1 MTAAI
6 PAASGGSVAS
16 SGGNS
21 GQNWLSTGITQNADG
36 STVILQFPTNTLAA
50 TQPVLPGDFKV
61 NYATTSSGTHI
72 EKDIQPTTVAVDSG
86 NLALALPT
94 LGNYDGGTVPID
106 KGHLNAVRFVAS
118 DPTKA
123 LVNKDDANIKY
134 MSAVSEMNA
143 PQVFG
148 DFTTVSNYVTG
159 DGSPATSGT
168 ISITLPKGLNT
179 STSDLTAA
187 AGDFVVQSYA
197 GGPTSAPLTL
207 TTSGTNNETLN
218 IAATFANAVPNASPV
233 AVSYT
238 KDTTPALK
246 FADVAGVA
254 TAAVATTSKTASS
267 IALAGGGSSTPAES
281 GTSIA
286 SVTKV
291 DATHIDVKFSGNLTP
306 SSSSI
311 EAGDFT
317 VTGNT
322 VTGAAYKNNA
332 ADTVTL
338 TLGSALA
345 TSGTVS
351 VGYDGAS
358 GDASKKLKFEG
369 SFSNQTVQAGPA
381 AKPSSGT
388 TAMSLDVAPTDGL
401 KVVGNKVEVKF
412 SGALTNLEVGNA
424 QELADFEVYYRD
436 PGADSNLFTADDTIE
451 AAIPTAV
458 AAKGSDSIEM
468 TFSSGDAAKITD
480 NTLSGFEFFGNN
492 GSVTD
497 GSNQLTV
504 SRSAKDVALS
514 VRGDMKVILLV

>member
-1 MTAAI
+1 MQ
-6 PAASGGSVAS
+6 VV
-16 SGGNS
+16 
-21 GQNWLSTGITQNADG
+21 L
-36 STVILQFPTNTLAA
+36 LQ
-50 TQPVLPGDFKV
+50 Q
-61 NYATTSSGTHI
+61 
-72 EKDIQPTTVAVDSG
+72 
-86 NLALALPT
+86 
-94 LGNYDGGTVPID
+94 
-106 KGHLNAVRFVAS
+106 
-118 DPTKA
+118 
-123 LVNKDDANIKY
+123 
-134 MSAVSEMNA
+134 
-143 PQVFG
+143 
-148 DFTTVSNYVTG
+148 
-159 DGSPATSGT
+159 
-168 ISITLPKGLNT
+168 
-179 STSDLTAA
+179 
-187 AGDFVVQSYA
+187 
-197 GGPTSAPLTL
+197 LTL

-246 FADVAGVA
+246 FADVAEVA
-254 TAAVATTSKTASS
+254 TVAVATTSKTASS

-281 GTSIA
+281 GTSMA

-369 SFSNQTVQAGPA
+369 SFTNQTQAAGPA
-381 AKPSSGT
+381 ANPSSGT
-388 TAMSLDVAPTDGL
+388 TAMSLDVAPSDGL
-401 KVVGNKVEVKF
+401 KVVGNKVEAKF
-412 SGALTNLEVGNA
+412 SGPLTNLDVGNA

-458 AAKGSDSIEM
+458 APKGSDSIEM

-480 NTLSGFEFFGNN
+480 NTLAGFEFFGNN
-492 GSVTD
+492 GSVTN
-497 GSNQLTV
+497 GSNQLTIGG
-504 SRSAKDVALS
+504 SAKDVALD
-514 VRGDMKVILLV
+514 VRGDMSGDIVGVGPVIQAPNTGPITVDIKFPTDITSTTFDKTKYTVKTGYDYGKLDNAVGTNPGDPSIATVDSVAKHSTDASKLSLTLSSGVADKDYATVTVTDTVALASYKNKFIHQVLMFPQLVRI